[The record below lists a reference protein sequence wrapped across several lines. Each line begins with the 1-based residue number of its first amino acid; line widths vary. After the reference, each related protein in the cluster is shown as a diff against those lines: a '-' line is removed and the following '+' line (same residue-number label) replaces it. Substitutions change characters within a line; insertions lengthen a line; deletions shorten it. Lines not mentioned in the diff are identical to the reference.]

1 MIINSA
7 DSIGSPD
14 LQFLSVPVTDTV
26 QCGKSFKANNV
37 TVTELQVCAGGEKG
51 KGSCAGDSGSPL
63 FYPAKTKGKAT
74 IRNFQI
80 GIVSFGKHQCAA
92 GNAPVV
98 YTRVKRYLT
107 WILDHIK

>member
-37 TVTELQVCAGGEKG
+37 TVTELQVCTQ
-51 KGSCAGDSGSPL
+51 
-63 FYPAKTKGKAT
+63 KTY
-74 IRNFQI
+74 
-80 GIVSFGKHQCAA
+80 HM
-92 GNAPVV
+92 
-98 YTRVKRYLT
+98 YLHE
-107 WILDHIK
+107 IDNDAH